1 MKQQTVFSSDEIDRL
16 WQSVD
21 DRLVSR
27 AEVAAMLGITR
38 ESLANGLSGREPRSI
53 RVGRLVKYRVGDL
66 RAFVNSVCSE
76 AA

>member
-21 DRLVSR
+21 DRLVGR
-27 AEVAAMLGITR
+27 AEVAAMLGVTR
-38 ESLANGLSGREPRSI
+38 ETLANGLSGGEPRSI

-66 RAFVNSVCSE
+66 RAFVKSACSE